1 MHPALPLFA
10 AFLLGSLPTGFL
22 VGKYLG
28 VDIRT
33 LGSGNIGTTNIG
45 RMLGKRA
52 GLVTFSGDLLKGLL
66 AVVALRSA
74 VNPTFLALAAVT
86 GHCFSP
92 FLRFRGGKGV
102 ATAFGAFLGLA
113 PLAATASFLAFLLVV
128 WWTRYV
134 SLGSIV
140 GALLFPLL
148 YLSLPPRPLL
158 WDEALAVIAVSTTI
172 LIRHRSNIRRLRQ
185 GSERQLKAAPP
196 STH

>member
-1 MHPALPLFA
+1 MHPSALLFA

-45 RMLGKRA
+45 RILGKRA
-52 GLVTFSGDLLKGLL
+52 GLVTFIGDLLKGLL
-66 AVVALRSA
+66 AVVALRSV
-74 VNPTFLALAAVT
+74 VNPAFLALAAVT

-113 PLAATASFLAFLLVV
+113 PLAATASFSAFILVV
-128 WWTRYV
+128 WWSRYV

-148 YLSLPPRPLL
+148 YLCLPIGSPL
-158 WDEALAVIAVSTTI
+158 WDEALAVAAVSATI
-172 LIRHRSNIRRLRQ
+172 LIRHRSNIRRLLA
-185 GSERQLKAAPP
+185 GSERKLR
-196 STH
+196 T